1 MSNPVMSSRLIE
13 SAETMFFCTGL
24 PKSGTTFL
32 QRMLNCHPEI
42 SCPSEHQF
50 NSLRNGLSTIFGN
63 YNNML
68 RQVGKRTGDQGV
80 TIVDSECQ
88 LAVFRCTVETIIR
101 GAADGKPIMGA
112 NDNGLLGNLALYD
125 SLFGSPRILVI
136 FRNPIDAGIS
146 AWHHNLR
153 LAEEEGGGHKDHMM
167 RYGGFEGW
175 LRQSARWFNE
185 AVDLYRK
192 YAVEHDNIIHVRY
205 EDLAAE
211 TAKHL
216 ERIVNF
222 LGADS
227 DPEVITKIVLQTKFD
242 VMKKESSKTGFYR
255 AAATGFGA
263 GEVDDELRKELA
275 AISSEA
281 HEFLGYELVSRELL

>member
-1 MSNPVMSSRLIE
+1 MSSRFANT
-13 SAETMFFCTGL
+13 AETVFFCTGL
-24 PKSGTTFL
+24 PKSGTTYL

-50 NSLRNGLSTIFGN
+50 NSLRNSLGTIFGN

-68 RQVGKRTGDQGV
+68 RLVGKRTGDQSV
-80 TIVDSECQ
+80 TTVDSECQ
-88 LAVFRCTVETIIR
+88 LAIYRCTVEAIIR
-101 GAADGKPIMGA
+101 GAADGKPIMGV
-112 NDNGLLGNLALYD
+112 NDNGILGNLALYD

-153 LAEEEGGGHKDHMM
+153 LAEVEGGGHKAHMM

-185 AVDLYRK
+185 AIDLYRK
-192 YAVEHDNIIHVRY
+192 YAIKHDNIIHVRY
-205 EDLAAE
+205 EDLVAE

-227 DPEVITKIVLQTKFD
+227 AHEVITKIVQQTKFD
-242 VMKKESSKTGFYR
+242 VMKKESPTTGFYR
-255 AAATGFGA
+255 VAATDFGA
-263 GEVDDELRKELA
+263 GEVNDELRKELC
-275 AISSEA
+275 AISSGA
-281 HEFLGYELVSRELL
+281 LVYLGYDLVSRELL